1 MKTNKIYRFLTLAL
15 ATSVLTTG
23 CIKETFPTDG
33 ATKEQ
38 VSQAATILEAMVGAI
53 PVNMAYPYSAF
64 GSGENMGFDFGYPGL
79 LCAMDACTGDVICTG
94 GDDAAGYDWFFFWE
108 RGQSLGPTAGL
119 CGFPWNTYFSFM
131 KSCNDVIGLV
141 DQSKTLS
148 DSEKLALGVAKTFR
162 ATFYLDMAR
171 QYDPFRVTDEAAASK
186 YNGEL
191 DKLKVEGLTVPI
203 ITETTT
209 EKEARNNPRAKRDKM
224 FEFILEELNDAEALL
239 EGMDVKKTMPSK
251 AVINGLK
258 ARAYLWLGQF
268 DTKYNKVPTGDA
280 AYQKA
285 IECAEIAIAES
296 KATIMTEG
304 EWLNPTSGFN
314 KANNAWM
321 WYLPQTTEGITNL
334 VNFIAWRS
342 GESTWGY
349 GGKFVF
355 EGVNTK
361 FYNRMSANDWRRKAF
376 VGANP
381 TSWYKQYSHLTNYS
395 EVDFIKNVPPYANMK
410 FHPANGNIVSYTIG
424 NVTDVPLMRV
434 EEMYFIKMEAKAH
447 IEGRESEAEADLISF
462 MANRNPKYS
471 TEAVTDLVDEIMF
484 QKRVEFWGEGIVFY
498 DFKRLGLG
506 IHSGYDGTNVP
517 SDSRVNVEGVAPW
530 WNFCIPQSEENQ
542 NLSLKNNP
550 NPDGLIKLWQ

>member
-1 MKTNKIYRFLTLAL
+1 MKMNKIYRFLTLVL
-15 ATSVLTTG
+15 ATAVVTTG

-38 VSQAATILEAMVGAI
+38 LSQASSILESTVGAI
-53 PVNMAYPYSAF
+53 AVNMAYPYSAF
-64 GSGENMGFDFGYPGL
+64 GSGENYGFDFGYPGL
-79 LCAMDACTGDVICTG
+79 MCAMDACTGDVICTA

-119 CGFPWNTYFSFM
+119 CAFPWNTYFSFM

-141 DQSKTLS
+141 DQNKTLTS
-148 DSEKLALGVAKTFR
+148 NEKLGLGVAKAFR
-162 ATFYLDMAR
+162 ACFYLDMAR
-171 QYDPFRVTDEAAASK
+171 QYDPLKVTDEAASGKYDISK
-186 YNGEL
+186 A
-191 DKLKVEGLTVPI
+191 EGLTVPI

-209 EKEARNNPRAKRDKM
+209 ESEARNNPRAKRDKM
-224 FEFILEELNDAEALL
+224 FEFIFDDLNDAEELL
-239 EGMDVKKTMPSK
+239 DGIEVKKTMPSK
-251 AVINGLK
+251 AVVYGLK

-268 DTKYNKVPTGDA
+268 NNSYRNVPTGQE

-285 IECAEIAIAES
+285 VEYAELAIAES
-296 KATIMTEG
+296 KATIMTEN
-304 EWLNPTSGFN
+304 EWLSATSGFN
-314 KANNAWM
+314 KANNAWL

-342 GESTWGY
+342 SESTWGY

-361 FYNRMSANDWRRKAF
+361 FYNRMSSTDWRRKAF

-381 TSWYKQYSHLTNYS
+381 ASWYKQYGYLTNYS
-395 EVDFIKNVPPYANMK
+395 EAEFLKNVPAYANMK

-447 IEGRESEAEADLISF
+447 IEGREGEAEADLISF
-462 MANRNPKYS
+462 MANRDPKYS
-471 TEAVTDLVDEIMF
+471 TEAVTNLVDEIMF
-484 QKRVEFWGEGIVFY
+484 QKRVELWGEGIVFY

-506 IHSGYDGTNVP
+506 INNGYDGTNVP
-517 SDSRVNVEGVAPW
+517 SDARVNVTGVAPW
-530 WNFCIPQSEENQ
+530 WNFCIPQSEELQ
-542 NLSLKNNP
+542 NAALEGKNNP
-550 NPDGLIKLWQ
+550 NPDGIIKLWK

>member
-1 MKTNKIYRFLTLAL
+1 MKMNKIYRFLTLVLGTA
-15 ATSVLTTG
+15 VLTTS

-79 LCAMDACTGDVICTG
+79 MCAMDACTGDVICTA

-108 RGQSLGPTAGL
+108 RGQQLGPTAGL

-141 DQSKTLS
+141 DQNKTLS
-148 DSEKLALGVAKTFR
+148 DSEKLALGVAKAFR

-171 QYDPFRVTDEAAASK
+171 QYDPLKVTDEAAASK
-186 YNGEL
+186 Y
-191 DKLKVEGLTVPI
+191 DISKVEGLTVPI

-209 EKEARNNPRAKRDKM
+209 EKDARNNPRAKRDKM
-224 FEFILEELNDAEALL
+224 FEFIFEDLDDAEALL
-239 EGMDVKKTMPSK
+239 DGVDVKKTMPSK
-251 AVINGLK
+251 AVIYGLR

-268 DTKYNKVPTGDA
+268 NNSYKNVPTGEA

-285 IECAEIAIAES
+285 IECAEVAIAES
-296 KATIMTEG
+296 KATIMTES
-304 EWLNPTSGFN
+304 EWLNATSGFN

-342 GESTWGY
+342 GEATWGY

-355 EGVNTK
+355 EGVTTK

-376 VGANP
+376 VGSNP
-381 TSWYKQYSHLTNYS
+381 TAWYKQYGYLTNYS
-395 EVDFIKNVPPYANMK
+395 EKEFINTVPPYANMK

-447 IEGRESEAEADLISF
+447 IGQTGEAEQDLIAF
-462 MANRNPKYS
+462 MAERSNSKYT
-471 TEAVTDLVDEIMF
+471 TEGMTDLVDEIMF
-484 QKRVEFWGEGIVFY
+484 QKRVEFWGEGVVFY

-506 IHSGYDGTNVP
+506 INNGYDGTNVP
-517 SDSRVNVEGVAPW
+517 TDVRVNVTGVAPW
-530 WNFCIPQSEENQ
+530 WNFCIPQSEELQNQ
-542 NLSLKNNP
+542 ALSGKNNP

>member
-1 MKTNKIYRFLTLAL
+1 MKMNKIYRFFTLVL
-15 ATSVLTTG
+15 ATAIVTTG

-38 VSQAATILEAMVGAI
+38 LSQASSILESTVGAI
-53 PVNMAYPYSAF
+53 AVNMAYPYSAF
-64 GSGENMGFDFGYPGL
+64 GSGENYGFDFGYPGL
-79 LCAMDACTGDVICTG
+79 MCAMDACTGDVICTA

-119 CGFPWNTYFSFM
+119 CAFPWNTYFSFM

-141 DQSKTLS
+141 DQNKTLTS
-148 DSEKLALGVAKTFR
+148 NEKLGLGVAKAFR
-162 ATFYLDMAR
+162 ACFYLDMAR
-171 QYDPFRVTDEAAASK
+171 QYDPLKVTDEAASGKYDISK
-186 YNGEL
+186 A
-191 DKLKVEGLTVPI
+191 EGLTVPI

-209 EKEARNNPRAKRDKM
+209 ESEARNNPRAKRDKM
-224 FEFILEELNDAEALL
+224 FEFIFDDLNDAEELL
-239 EGMDVKKTMPSK
+239 NGIEVKKTMPSK
-251 AVINGLK
+251 AVVYGLK

-268 DTKYNKVPTGDA
+268 NNSYRNVPTGQE

-285 IECAEIAIAES
+285 VEYAELAIAES
-296 KATIMTEG
+296 KATIMTEN
-304 EWLNPTSGFN
+304 EWLSATSGFN
-314 KANNAWM
+314 KANNAWL

-342 GESTWGY
+342 SESTWGY

-361 FYNRMSANDWRRKAF
+361 FYNRMSSTDWRRKAF

-381 TSWYKQYSHLTNYS
+381 ASWYKQYGYLTNYS
-395 EVDFIKNVPPYANMK
+395 EAEFLKNVPAYANMK

-447 IEGRESEAEADLISF
+447 IEGREGEAEADLISF
-462 MANRNPKYS
+462 MANRDPKYS
-471 TEAVTDLVDEIMF
+471 TEAVTNLVDEIMF
-484 QKRVEFWGEGIVFY
+484 QKRVELWGEGIVFY

-506 IHSGYDGTNVP
+506 INNGYDGTNVP
-517 SDSRVNVEGVAPW
+517 SDARVNVTGVAPW
-530 WNFCIPQSEENQ
+530 WNFCIPQSEELQ
-542 NLSLKNNP
+542 NAALEGKNNP
-550 NPDGLIKLWQ
+550 NPDGIIKLWK

>member
-1 MKTNKIYRFLTLAL
+1 MKMNKIYRFLTLVL
-15 ATSVLTTG
+15 ATAVVTTG

-38 VSQAATILEAMVGAI
+38 LSQASSILESTVGAI
-53 PVNMAYPYSAF
+53 AVNMAYPYSAF
-64 GSGENMGFDFGYPGL
+64 GSGENYGFDFGYPGL
-79 LCAMDACTGDVICTG
+79 MCAMDACTGDVICTA

-119 CGFPWNTYFSFM
+119 CAFPWNTYFSFM

-141 DQSKTLS
+141 DQNKTLTS
-148 DSEKLALGVAKTFR
+148 NEKLGLGVAKAFR
-162 ATFYLDMAR
+162 ACFYLDMAR
-171 QYDPFRVTDEAAASK
+171 QYDPLKVTDEAASGKYDISK
-186 YNGEL
+186 A
-191 DKLKVEGLTVPI
+191 EGLTVPI

-209 EKEARNNPRAKRDKM
+209 ESEARNNPRAKRDRM
-224 FEFILEELNDAEALL
+224 FEFIFDDLNDAEELL
-239 EGMDVKKTMPSK
+239 NGIEVKKTMPSK
-251 AVINGLK
+251 AVVYGLK

-268 DTKYNKVPTGDA
+268 NNSYKNVPTGQE

-285 IECAEIAIAES
+285 VEYAELAIAES
-296 KATIMTEG
+296 KATIMTEN
-304 EWLNPTSGFN
+304 EWLSATSGFN
-314 KANNAWM
+314 KANNAWL

-342 GESTWGY
+342 SESTWGY

-361 FYNRMSANDWRRKAF
+361 FYNRMSSTDWRRKAF

-381 TSWYKQYSHLTNYS
+381 ASWYKQYGYLTNYS
-395 EVDFIKNVPPYANMK
+395 EAEFLKNVPAYANMK

-424 NVTDVPLMRV
+424 NVTDVPLMRI

-447 IEGRESEAEADLISF
+447 IEGREGEAEADLISF
-462 MANRNPKYS
+462 MANRDPKYS
-471 TEAVTDLVDEIMF
+471 TEAVTNLVDEIMF
-484 QKRVEFWGEGIVFY
+484 QKRVELWGEGIVFY

-506 IHSGYDGTNVP
+506 INNGYDGTNVP
-517 SDSRVNVEGVAPW
+517 SDARVNVTGVAPW
-530 WNFCIPQSEENQ
+530 WNFCIPQSEELQ
-542 NLSLKNNP
+542 NAALEGKNNP
-550 NPDGLIKLWQ
+550 NPDGIIKLWK